1 MVEFSVMTNLW
12 AVKEILKTFQH
23 TPNTH
28 TDAHVH
34 ASPGLL
40 FQVVAL
46 DFDFLRQGDTART
59 RKPSVVSL
67 KQMSVL
73 WAQLHA
79 YRGERIVWGGVTE
92 GGRERR
98 WLQCQKT
105 GQFEKVTKL
114 SLHR

>member
-1 MVEFSVMTNLW
+1 MVEFSVITNLW

-28 TDAHVH
+28 TLTRTCTRH
-34 ASPGLL
+34 L

-67 KQMSVL
+67 KQTSVL

-79 YRGERIVWGGVTE
+79 YRGERIVWGGCDR
-92 GGRERR
+92 GRQREEVV
-98 WLQCQKT
+98 KMSEN
-105 GQFEKVTKL
+105 GAV
-114 SLHR
+114 